1 MENGNAKDQEEKEVN
16 FKIFQFF
23 YSMLRSLHSLTN
35 LQFYEITDFMNNL
48 HILNS
53 DRFTFKAKNN
63 VFFCYF
69 VKLCSEQFKFWFL

>member
-1 MENGNAKDQEEKEVN
+1 MENGNAKDQEEKEVS
-16 FKIFQFF
+16 FKNFQFF

-53 DRFTFKAKNN
+53 DRFTFRAKHN
-63 VFFCYF
+63 VFF
-69 VKLCSEQFKFWFL
+69 LLLIS